1 MKNNILL
8 MGFMG
13 AGKSTIGKELALS
26 LSYSFLDTDEMI
38 EKKEGKE
45 ISQIFLQEG
54 EKAFRDMETTLLK
67 ELGNIDKMVISLG
80 GGMPIREE
88 NQKLMN
94 ALGLVV
100 YLRTRK
106 NTIIK
111 RLEGDRKRPLLK
123 GENIEEKVGNL
134 MKEREPIYEKAAC
147 IFVDTDEKSIKE
159 IVEEIIS
166 LL

>member
-38 EKKEGKE
+38 EKKEGRE

-80 GGMPIREE
+80 GGMLIREE

>member
-38 EKKEGKE
+38 EKKEGRE

>member
-1 MKNNILL
+1 

-38 EKKEGKE
+38 EKKEGRE